1 MNSEAP
7 THIPAEPK
15 EVFNAALAGVAAAF
29 QSGDASLL
37 LGADDMLQQLQE
49 AQVCARATH
58 ACRSLPLSCVP
69 TRSSVHHA
77 THPVALT
84 GDKTFALCCEVGPD
98 RLCGRSTSSR
108 ASGTMC
114 GADIQKNVPLIVC
127 VGRWGARRSRT

>member
-49 AQVCARATH
+49 AQVCACSCSSCTPLPASHMCTH
-58 ACRSLPLSCVP
+58 WIQRTLC
-69 TRSSVHHA
+69 
-77 THPVALT
+77 HPF
-84 GDKTFALCCEVGPD
+84 D
-98 RLCGRSTSSR
+98 SR
-108 ASGTMC
+108 R
-114 GADIQKNVPLIVC
+114 NVRVVL
-127 VGRWGARRSRT
+127 